1 MSAIAE
7 LIKSRISA
15 NSYDAT
21 RKLTDQQIAELIE
34 LATHS
39 PSAFNLQNWRF
50 VAVRSTEAK
59 QRLLPLAYGQMKV
72 MDAAV
77 TFIVCGTL
85 KPHATLPAALQPAVD
100 AGILDQATFDMWVG
114 AAQGMYSENPSL
126 QRDEAIRSGSLAA
139 MTLMLAATG
148 LGMVS
153 TPMIGFDQGAVA
165 QAFGLSA
172 DEIPVMMVTV
182 GFPASGNW
190 PQKPRKAVQD
200 VLELV

>member
-50 VAVRSTEAK
+50 VAVRSAEAK

-77 TFIVCGTL
+77 TIIVCGTL

-139 MTLMLAATG
+139 MTLMLAAAG

-153 TPMIGFDQGAVA
+153 TPMIGFDQGAVT

-200 VLELV
+200 VLEFV

>member
-1 MSAIAE
+1 
-7 LIKSRISA
+7 
-15 NSYDAT
+15 
-21 RKLTDQQIAELIE
+21 
-34 LATHS
+34 
-39 PSAFNLQNWRF
+39 
-50 VAVRSTEAK
+50 V
-59 QRLLPLAYGQMKV
+59 
-72 MDAAV
+72 DAAV

-85 KPHATLPAALQPAVD
+85 KPHETLPASLKPAVD
-100 AGILDQATFDMWVG
+100 AGILDPAIFDMWVG
-114 AAQGMYSENPSL
+114 AAQGMYSDNPRL

-165 QAFGLSA
+165 EAFGLSA

-182 GFPASGNW
+182 GYAGSDNW